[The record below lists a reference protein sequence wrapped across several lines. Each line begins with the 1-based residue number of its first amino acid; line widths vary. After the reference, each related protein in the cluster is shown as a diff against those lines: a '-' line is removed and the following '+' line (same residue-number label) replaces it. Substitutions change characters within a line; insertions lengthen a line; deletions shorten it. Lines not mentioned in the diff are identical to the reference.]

1 MTTAEKGVK
10 KVKRRSTVSETR
22 IKKLVNRIENLEKQV
37 KKINSKLKKQFVYLN
52 KNQQDSEP
60 QSLQ

>member
-10 KVKRRSTVSETR
+10 KVKRCSTVSETR

-37 KKINSKLKKQFVYLN
+37 KKINSKLKKN
-52 KNQQDSEP
+52 
-60 QSLQ
+60 